1 MQVYTSNIANSQQ
14 HANRVK
20 PIFADKNNF
29 FLNSNIGF
37 KGGIPKVTKVITVD
51 DALGILE
58 KEIGT
63 AAKEHFKG
71 IIDNLTHKKGSGV
84 KKLGTGELE
93 FAEDTMGGKLY
104 RAIVDPVIYFPIDFV
119 NSTLGFMKKI
129 PGLKNAKFIDDLRGK
144 GILRRRSTDLENYSN
159 TMALQHCFEMLGD
172 KKIKKEIILQEALK
186 RFKIGQ
192 TEYTVKGERSL
203 TRMVSG
209 IIPAFF
215 LANDAYNLS
224 MYVNN
229 NKDMAKKEKKRRF
242 HQEIAR
248 VTVTAAATFATLG
261 FFSKKV
267 SSNPAAATGIIAAL
281 TFGSELVGRMLVG
294 TPVYPLSKDG
304 AKQYAKLQHKDNLN
318 QNKDKNVDSKS
329 DKNGKSKLNY
339 ALKLLGGMVLAGF
352 LIDKRNSI
360 KPVRKFL
367 NKLSSQ
373 YKEFF
378 AQDYKIKKS
387 DFDRIVAELRNN
399 EFDGIADR
407 FEKKKTEIINQSN
420 LTTKERIKVERE
432 INNKLEEF
440 MPDGIIFDEDKLKK
454 AISNAREE
462 IDKKEI
468 IQSFNFHKKDKDDFL
483 YINGDLNKFF
493 DVRVNISKTKDNIV
507 NKIFALPI
515 KFAWEIL
522 NMPYQYFVK
531 PLIEVPFNGKNMLKG
546 KEKSKNCDEVFRDSV
561 EYLHKNI
568 KTLDFKEKVNKHL
581 IDAFDN
587 VNKSNLSSADLAGS
601 AKNAVSAVTSV
612 FLVLDN
618 YNMVMI
624 DSEGKN
630 KKLAEQKAKE
640 RTIQRIVRIAYGAAL
655 IKFFNGIF
663 KSQFDASLL
672 GAEAVT
678 AGSVLVTETL
688 ERTSVGLPLHEATRE
703 EIIEKDN
710 AALNATGLKGAYFRF
725 MSKLTG
731 KKPLS
736 EKKEENK

>member
-1 MQVYTSNIANSQQ
+1 MQIYSNTVPNKAVPTNKVRQEFVGD
-14 HANRVK
+14 NR
-20 PIFADKNNF
+20 FSNKNIN
-29 FLNSNIGF
+29 F
-37 KGGIPKVTKVITVD
+37 KGGIPKVTEVIKVD
-51 DALGILE
+51 DALKILE
-58 KEIGT
+58 KEVGT
-63 AAKEHFKG
+63 SAKEHFDK
-71 IIDNLTHKKGSGV
+71 IISNLTSKQDSGV
-84 KKLGTGELE
+84 KLKDGILE
-93 FAEDTMGGKLY
+93 FDKDTTGGKLY
-104 RAIVDPVIYFPIDFV
+104 RAIIDPVIHFPIDFAI
-119 NSTLGFMKKI
+119 STLGFLKKI
-129 PGLKNAKFIDDLRGK
+129 PGFKNAKFIDDLRGK
-144 GILRRRSTDLENYSN
+144 GILGRRNKDLENYSN

-172 KKIKKEIILQEALK
+172 KKLKKEIILQEALK

-203 TRMVSG
+203 TRLVSG

-242 HQEIAR
+242 YQELSR
-248 VTVTAAATFATLG
+248 VTVTALATFGALG
-261 FFSKKV
+261 YFSKKV
-267 SSNPAAATGIIAAL
+267 SSDPAMATGIIAGL
-281 TFGSELVGRMLVG
+281 TFASELIGRMLVG
-294 TPVYPLSKDG
+294 TPVYPLGKDG

-329 DKNGKSKLNY
+329 DKNGKSKSNY
-339 ALKLLGGMVLAGF
+339 ALKLLGGIVIAGF

-360 KPVRKFL
+360 KSVRKFL
-367 NKLSSQ
+367 NKLSFK
-373 YKEFF
+373 YKEIF
-378 AQDYKIKKS
+378 AKDYKIKRS
-387 DFDRIVAELRNN
+387 DFDRIVAELRKN

-407 FEKKKTEIINQSN
+407 FEKKKTEIINQGN

-468 IQSFNFHKKDKDDFL
+468 IQSFNFPQKDKDDFL

-507 NKIFALPI
+507 NRILALPI
-515 KFAWEIL
+515 KFAWEII

-531 PLIEVPFNGKNMLKG
+531 PLIEVPFKG
-546 KEKSKNCDEVFRDSV
+546 KDMLRGKAKSKNCDEVFRDSV
-561 EYLHKNI
+561 EYLYKNT
-568 KTLDFKEKVNKHL
+568 KSPDFKEKVNKHL

-688 ERTSVGLPLHEATRE
+688 ERTSVGLPLHEATKE

-736 EKKEENK
+736 EKKAGNK